1 MSKFIEKIR
10 WYKEA
15 TKQLLPIFILLLLI
29 SKIFHPNII
38 PNFFRDYIIW
48 VLAIIGDVLTT
59 YIAITKY
66 HLKELNPFAKSE
78 KDPGYSRMVTISL
91 LGGGFIILSAYFLS
105 LAFSKI
111 EIYIIAYTFIIHR
124 FWIVIGNFYQILKKA
139 KLK

>member
-1 MSKFIEKIR
+1 MSKFIVKIR
-10 WYKEA
+10 WYTEA

-29 SKIFHPNII
+29 SKIFHLNIT

-48 VLAIIGDVLTT
+48 VLAVSGDVLTT

-66 HLKELNPFAKSE
+66 NLKELNPFAKSE

-91 LGGGFIILSAYFLS
+91 IGGGFIILSAYFLS
-105 LAFSKI
+105 LAFSKM
-111 EIYIIAYTFIIHR
+111 ETYLIAYTFIIQR
-124 FWIVIGNFYQILKKA
+124 FWSVIGNFYQILRKG